1 MLGMGIGE
9 IIIIAIVA
17 VIVLGPD
24 KLPSAMVNIAKF
36 FKVFK
41 QTINGAKSTFE
52 QEIKIAELKEDAKKY
67 KDSLTGGIEGVRK
80 KLTFE
85 ELDELKNS
93 VNSVTGVT
101 QKSLA
106 DIQNEISNLNP
117 INKLNAGLDFDD
129 GDFTSTNSDAPRST
143 HDVLTNTT
151 QPVAPKNIVANNPA
165 NISNSGL
172 NLSQTTNSTPKPESK
187 DEIQKV
193 KEA

>member
-1 MLGMGIGE
+1 MFGMGISE
-9 IIIIAIVA
+9 IIIIAVIA

-67 KDSLTGGIEGVRK
+67 KDSLTKSIDGVRK
-80 KLTFE
+80 KLTLE
-85 ELDELKNS
+85 ELDELKSS
-93 VNSVTGVT
+93 VNSISQTT

-117 INKLNAGLDFDD
+117 IDKLNAGLDLETQSRD
-129 GDFTSTNSDAPRST
+129 RSQT
-143 HDVLTNTT
+143 AKNLSPNPQITNTT
-151 QPVAPKNIVANNPA
+151 PNE
-165 NISNSGL
+165 L
-172 NLSQTTNSTPKPESK
+172 SK
-187 DEIQKV
+187 DQIQK
-193 KEA
+193 EA

>member
-1 MLGMGIGE
+1 MFGMGISE
-9 IIIIAIVA
+9 IIIIAVIA

-67 KDSLTGGIEGVRK
+67 KDSLNTSIDGVRK
-80 KLTFE
+80 KLTLE
-85 ELDELKNS
+85 ELDELKSS
-93 VNSVTGVT
+93 VNSISQTT

-117 INKLNAGLDFDD
+117 IDKLNAGLDLETQSQDRSQ
-129 GDFTSTNSDAPRST
+129 TAKKLAPNPQI
-143 HDVLTNTT
+143 TNTT
-151 QPVAPKNIVANNPA
+151 PNE
-165 NISNSGL
+165 L
-172 NLSQTTNSTPKPESK
+172 SK
-187 DEIQKV
+187 DQIQK
-193 KEA
+193 EA

>member
-1 MLGMGIGE
+1 MFGMGISE
-9 IIIIAIVA
+9 IIIIAVVA

-24 KLPSAMVNIAKF
+24 KLPNAMVNIAKF

-67 KDSLTGGIEGVRK
+67 KDSLTNGIDGVRK

-85 ELDELKNS
+85 ELDELKSNINNINNS
-93 VNSVTGVT
+93 T

-117 INKLNAGLDFDD
+117 INKLNAGLELDLD
-129 GDFTSTNSDAPRST
+129 GS
-143 HDVLTNTT
+143 L
-151 QPVAPKNIVANNPA
+151 QPPKNIVANNQDDID
-165 NISNSGL
+165 NKID
-172 NLSQTTNSTPKPESK
+172 KP
-187 DEIQKV
+187 DEIQKA

>member
-1 MLGMGIGE
+1 MFGMGISE
-9 IIIIAIVA
+9 IIIIAVIA

-67 KDSLTGGIEGVRK
+67 KDSLNTSIDGVRK
-80 KLTFE
+80 KLTLE
-85 ELDELKNS
+85 ELDELKSS
-93 VNSVTGVT
+93 VNSISQTT

-117 INKLNAGLDFDD
+117 IDKLNAGLDLETQSQDRSQ
-129 GDFTSTNSDAPRST
+129 TAKNLAPNPQI
-143 HDVLTNTT
+143 TNTT
-151 QPVAPKNIVANNPA
+151 PNE
-165 NISNSGL
+165 L
-172 NLSQTTNSTPKPESK
+172 SK
-187 DEIQKV
+187 DQIQK
-193 KEA
+193 EA

>member
-1 MLGMGIGE
+1 MFGMGISE
-9 IIIIAIVA
+9 IIIIAVIA

-67 KDSLTGGIEGVRK
+67 KDSLNTSIDGVRK
-80 KLTFE
+80 KLTLE
-85 ELDELKNS
+85 ELDELKSS
-93 VNSVTGVT
+93 VNSISQTT

-117 INKLNAGLDFDD
+117 IDKLNAGLDLETQSQD
-129 GDFTSTNSDAPRST
+129 RSQT
-143 HDVLTNTT
+143 
-151 QPVAPKNIVANNPA
+151 AK
-165 NISNSGL
+165 
-172 NLSQTTNSTPKPESK
+172 NLSPNPQIPLQTSY
-187 DEIQKV
+187 QKIKFKKRPNV
-193 KEA
+193 

>member
-9 IIIIAIVA
+9 ILIVAIIA

-36 FKVFK
+36 FKLFK

-67 KDSLTGGIEGVRK
+67 KDSLTGSIDGVRK

-85 ELDELKNS
+85 ELDELKSN
-93 VNSVTGVT
+93 VTNITGT
-101 QKSLA
+101 AQKSLA

-117 INKLNAGLDFDD
+117 INKLNAGLDLDD
-129 GDFTSTNSDAPRST
+129 EEYKPQQPSNI
-143 HDVLTNTT
+143 VTNTINT
-151 QPVAPKNIVANNPA
+151 NDTLKSNLSSSNSINTSLNSAPKEI
-165 NISNSGL
+165 
-172 NLSQTTNSTPKPESK
+172 K
-187 DEIQKV
+187 DEIQKT

>member
-1 MLGMGIGE
+1 MFGMGISE
-9 IIIIAIVA
+9 IIIIAVIA

-67 KDSLTGGIEGVRK
+67 KDSLNTSIDGVRK
-80 KLTFE
+80 KLTLE
-85 ELDELKNS
+85 ELDELKSS
-93 VNSVTGVT
+93 VNSISQTT

-117 INKLNAGLDFDD
+117 IDKLNAGLDLETQSQD
-129 GDFTSTNSDAPRST
+129 RSQT
-143 HDVLTNTT
+143 ANNLSPNPQITNTT
-151 QPVAPKNIVANNPA
+151 PNE
-165 NISNSGL
+165 L
-172 NLSQTTNSTPKPESK
+172 SK
-187 DEIQKV
+187 DQIQK
-193 KEA
+193 EA

>member
-1 MLGMGIGE
+1 MGISE
-9 IIIIAIVA
+9 IIIIAVIA

-67 KDSLTGGIEGVRK
+67 KDSLNTSIDGVRK
-80 KLTFE
+80 KLTLE
-85 ELDELKNS
+85 ELDELKSS
-93 VNSVTGVT
+93 VNSISQTT

-117 INKLNAGLDFDD
+117 IDKLNAGLDLETQSQDRSQ
-129 GDFTSTNSDAPRST
+129 TAKNLAPNPQI
-143 HDVLTNTT
+143 TNTI
-151 QPVAPKNIVANNPA
+151 PNE
-165 NISNSGL
+165 L
-172 NLSQTTNSTPKPESK
+172 SK
-187 DEIQKV
+187 DQIQK
-193 KEA
+193 EA

>member
-1 MLGMGIGE
+1 MFGMGISE
-9 IIIIAIVA
+9 IIIIAVIA

-67 KDSLTGGIEGVRK
+67 KDSLTTSIDGVRK
-80 KLTFE
+80 KLTLE
-85 ELDELKNS
+85 ELDELKSS
-93 VNSVTGVT
+93 VNSISQTT

-117 INKLNAGLDFDD
+117 IDKLKAGLDLETQSQDRSQ
-129 GDFTSTNSDAPRST
+129 TAKNLAPNPQI
-143 HDVLTNTT
+143 TNTT
-151 QPVAPKNIVANNPA
+151 PNE
-165 NISNSGL
+165 L
-172 NLSQTTNSTPKPESK
+172 SK
-187 DEIQKV
+187 DQIQK
-193 KEA
+193 EA

>member
-1 MLGMGIGE
+1 MFGMGISE
-9 IIIIAIVA
+9 IIIIAVIA

-67 KDSLTGGIEGVRK
+67 KNSLTTSIDGVRK
-80 KLTFE
+80 KLTLE
-85 ELDELKNS
+85 ELDELKSS
-93 VNSVTGVT
+93 VNSISQTT

-117 INKLNAGLDFDD
+117 IDKLNAGLDLETQSQDRSQ
-129 GDFTSTNSDAPRST
+129 TAKNLAPNPQI
-143 HDVLTNTT
+143 TNTI
-151 QPVAPKNIVANNPA
+151 PNE
-165 NISNSGL
+165 L
-172 NLSQTTNSTPKPESK
+172 SK
-187 DEIQKV
+187 DQIQK
-193 KEA
+193 EA

>member
-1 MLGMGIGE
+1 MFGMGISE
-9 IIIIAIVA
+9 IIIIAVIA

-67 KDSLTGGIEGVRK
+67 KDSLTTSIDGVRK
-80 KLTFE
+80 KLTLE
-85 ELDELKNS
+85 ELDELKSS
-93 VNSVTGVT
+93 VNSISQTT

-117 INKLNAGLDFDD
+117 MDKLNAGLDLETQSQD
-129 GDFTSTNSDAPRST
+129 RSQT
-143 HDVLTNTT
+143 AKNLSPNPQITNTT
-151 QPVAPKNIVANNPA
+151 PNE
-165 NISNSGL
+165 L
-172 NLSQTTNSTPKPESK
+172 SK
-187 DEIQKV
+187 DQIQK
-193 KEA
+193 EA

>member
-9 IIIIAIVA
+9 ILIVAIVA

-36 FKVFK
+36 FKLFK

-67 KDSLTGGIEGVRK
+67 KDSLTGSIDGVRK

-85 ELDELKNS
+85 ELDELKSN
-93 VNSVTGVT
+93 VTNITGT
-101 QKSLA
+101 AQKSLA

-117 INKLNAGLDFDD
+117 INKLNAGLDLDD
-129 GDFTSTNSDAPRST
+129 EEDKSQ
-143 HDVLTNTT
+143 
-151 QPVAPKNIVANNPA
+151 QPSNIVANTINT
-165 NISNSGL
+165 NDTLKSNLSSSNSINTSL
-172 NLSQTTNSTPKPESK
+172 NSAPKEIK
-187 DEIQKV
+187 DEIQKT

>member
-9 IIIIAIVA
+9 ILIVAIVA

-36 FKVFK
+36 FKLFK

-67 KDSLTGGIEGVRK
+67 KDSLTGSIDGVRK

-85 ELDELKNS
+85 ELDELKSN
-93 VNSVTGVT
+93 VTNITGT
-101 QKSLA
+101 AQKSLA

-117 INKLNAGLDFDD
+117 INKLNAGLDLDD
-129 GDFTSTNSDAPRST
+129 EEYKPQ
-143 HDVLTNTT
+143 
-151 QPVAPKNIVANNPA
+151 QPSNIVANTINT
-165 NISNSGL
+165 NDTLKSNLSSSNSINTSL
-172 NLSQTTNSTPKPESK
+172 NSAPKEIK
-187 DEIQKV
+187 DEIQKT

>member
-1 MLGMGIGE
+1 MFGMGIGE
-9 IIIIAIVA
+9 IIIIAVIA

-67 KDSLTGGIEGVRK
+67 KDSLTTSIDGVRK
-80 KLTFE
+80 KLTLE
-85 ELDELKNS
+85 ELDELKSS
-93 VNSVTGVT
+93 VNSISQTT

-117 INKLNAGLDFDD
+117 IDKLNAGLDPETQSQDRSQ
-129 GDFTSTNSDAPRST
+129 TAKNLAPNPQI
-143 HDVLTNTT
+143 TNTT
-151 QPVAPKNIVANNPA
+151 PNE
-165 NISNSGL
+165 L
-172 NLSQTTNSTPKPESK
+172 SK
-187 DEIQKV
+187 DQIQK
-193 KEA
+193 EA

>member
-1 MLGMGIGE
+1 MFGMGISE
-9 IIIIAIVA
+9 IIIIAVIA

-67 KDSLTGGIEGVRK
+67 KDSLTTSIDGVRK
-80 KLTFE
+80 KLTLE
-85 ELDELKNS
+85 ELDELKSS
-93 VNSVTGVT
+93 VNSISQTT

-117 INKLNAGLDFDD
+117 IDKFTAGLDLETQSRD
-129 GDFTSTNSDAPRST
+129 RSQT
-143 HDVLTNTT
+143 AKNLSPNPQITNTT
-151 QPVAPKNIVANNPA
+151 PNE
-165 NISNSGL
+165 L
-172 NLSQTTNSTPKPESK
+172 SK
-187 DEIQKV
+187 DQIQK
-193 KEA
+193 EA

>member
-1 MLGMGIGE
+1 MFGMGISE
-9 IIIIAIVA
+9 IIIIAVIA

-67 KDSLTGGIEGVRK
+67 KDSLNTSIDGVRK
-80 KLTFE
+80 KLTLE
-85 ELDELKNS
+85 ELDELKSS
-93 VNSVTGVT
+93 VNSISQAT

-117 INKLNAGLDFDD
+117 IDKLNAGLDLETQSQD
-129 GDFTSTNSDAPRST
+129 RSQT
-143 HDVLTNTT
+143 AKNLSPNPQITNTT
-151 QPVAPKNIVANNPA
+151 PNE
-165 NISNSGL
+165 L
-172 NLSQTTNSTPKPESK
+172 SK
-187 DEIQKV
+187 DQIQK
-193 KEA
+193 EA

>member
-1 MLGMGIGE
+1 MFGMGISE
-9 IIIIAIVA
+9 IIIIAVIA

-67 KDSLTGGIEGVRK
+67 KDSLTTSIDGVRK
-80 KLTFE
+80 KLTLE
-85 ELDELKNS
+85 ELDELKSS
-93 VNSVTGVT
+93 VNSISQTT

-117 INKLNAGLDFDD
+117 IDKLNAGLDLETQSQD
-129 GDFTSTNSDAPRST
+129 RSQT
-143 HDVLTNTT
+143 AKNLSPNPQITNTI
-151 QPVAPKNIVANNPA
+151 PNE
-165 NISNSGL
+165 L
-172 NLSQTTNSTPKPESK
+172 SK
-187 DEIQKV
+187 DQIQK
-193 KEA
+193 EA

>member
-1 MLGMGIGE
+1 MFGMGISE
-9 IIIIAIVA
+9 IIIIAVIA

-67 KDSLTGGIEGVRK
+67 KDSLTTSIDGVRK
-80 KLTFE
+80 KLTLE
-85 ELDELKNS
+85 ELDELKSS
-93 VNSVTGVT
+93 VKSISQTT

-117 INKLNAGLDFDD
+117 IDKLNAGLDLETQSQDRSQ
-129 GDFTSTNSDAPRST
+129 TAKNLAPNPQI
-143 HDVLTNTT
+143 TNTI
-151 QPVAPKNIVANNPA
+151 PNE
-165 NISNSGL
+165 L
-172 NLSQTTNSTPKPESK
+172 SK
-187 DEIQKV
+187 DQIQK
-193 KEA
+193 EA

>member
-1 MLGMGIGE
+1 MFGMGISE
-9 IIIIAIVA
+9 IIIIAVIA

-67 KDSLTGGIEGVRK
+67 KDSLNTSIDGVRK
-80 KLTFE
+80 KLTLE
-85 ELDELKNS
+85 ELDELKSS
-93 VNSVTGVT
+93 VNSISQTT

-117 INKLNAGLDFDD
+117 FDKLNAG
-129 GDFTSTNSDAPRST
+129 SD
-143 HDVLTNTT
+143 LET
-151 QPVAPKNIVANNPA
+151 Q
-165 NISNSGL
+165 
-172 NLSQTTNSTPKPESK
+172 SQ
-187 DEIQKV
+187 DR
-193 KEA
+193 

>member
-1 MLGMGIGE
+1 MFGMGISE
-9 IIIIAIVA
+9 IIIIAVIA

-67 KDSLTGGIEGVRK
+67 KDSLTTSIDGVRK
-80 KLTFE
+80 KLTLE
-85 ELDELKNS
+85 ELDELKSS
-93 VNSVTGVT
+93 VNSISQTT

-117 INKLNAGLDFDD
+117 TDKLNAGLDLETQSRD
-129 GDFTSTNSDAPRST
+129 RSQT
-143 HDVLTNTT
+143 AKNLSPNPQITNTT
-151 QPVAPKNIVANNPA
+151 PNE
-165 NISNSGL
+165 L
-172 NLSQTTNSTPKPESK
+172 SK
-187 DEIQKV
+187 DQIQK
-193 KEA
+193 EA

>member
-1 MLGMGIGE
+1 MFGMGISE
-9 IIIIAIVA
+9 IIIIAVVA

-24 KLPSAMVNIAKF
+24 KLPNAMVNIAKF

-67 KDSLTGGIEGVRK
+67 KDSLANGIDGVRK

-85 ELDELKNS
+85 ELDELKSNINS
-93 VNSVTGVT
+93 INNST

-106 DIQNEISNLNP
+106 DIQNEISNP
-117 INKLNAGLDFDD
+117 INKLNAGLD
-129 GDFTSTNSDAPRST
+129 GS
-143 HDVLTNTT
+143 L
-151 QPVAPKNIVANNPA
+151 QPPKNIVANNPDDID
-165 NISNSGL
+165 NKID
-172 NLSQTTNSTPKPESK
+172 KP
-187 DEIQKV
+187 DEIQKA

>member
-1 MLGMGIGE
+1 MFGMGISE
-9 IIIIAIVA
+9 IIIIAVIA

-67 KDSLTGGIEGVRK
+67 KDSLTTSIDGVRK
-80 KLTFE
+80 KLTLE
-85 ELDELKNS
+85 ELDELKSS
-93 VNSVTGVT
+93 VNSISQTT

-117 INKLNAGLDFDD
+117 IDKLNAGLDLETQSQDRSQ
-129 GDFTSTNSDAPRST
+129 TAKNLAPNPQI
-143 HDVLTNTT
+143 TNTT
-151 QPVAPKNIVANNPA
+151 PNE
-165 NISNSGL
+165 S
-172 NLSQTTNSTPKPESK
+172 SK
-187 DEIQKV
+187 DQIQK
-193 KEA
+193 EA

>member
-1 MLGMGIGE
+1 MFGMGISE
-9 IIIIAIVA
+9 IIIIAVIA

-67 KDSLTGGIEGVRK
+67 KDSLNTSIDGVRK
-80 KLTFE
+80 KLTLE
-85 ELDELKNS
+85 ELDELKSS
-93 VNSVTGVT
+93 VNSISQTT

-117 INKLNAGLDFDD
+117 IDKLNAGLDLETQSQD
-129 GDFTSTNSDAPRST
+129 RSQT
-143 HDVLTNTT
+143 AKNLFPNPQITNTT
-151 QPVAPKNIVANNPA
+151 PNE
-165 NISNSGL
+165 L
-172 NLSQTTNSTPKPESK
+172 SK
-187 DEIQKV
+187 DQIQK
-193 KEA
+193 EA

>member
-1 MLGMGIGE
+1 MFGMGISE
-9 IIIIAIVA
+9 IIIIAVIA

-67 KDSLTGGIEGVRK
+67 KDSLNTSIDGVRK
-80 KLTFE
+80 KLTLE
-85 ELDELKNS
+85 ELDELKSS
-93 VNSVTGVT
+93 VNSISQTT

-117 INKLNAGLDFDD
+117 IDKLNAGLDLETQSQDRSQ
-129 GDFTSTNSDAPRST
+129 TAKNLAPNPQI
-143 HDVLTNTT
+143 TNTI
-151 QPVAPKNIVANNPA
+151 PNE
-165 NISNSGL
+165 L
-172 NLSQTTNSTPKPESK
+172 SK
-187 DEIQKV
+187 DQIQK
-193 KEA
+193 EA

>member
-1 MLGMGIGE
+1 MFGMGISE
-9 IIIIAIVA
+9 IIIIAVIA

-67 KDSLTGGIEGVRK
+67 KDSLNTSIDGVRK
-80 KLTFE
+80 KLTLE
-85 ELDELKNS
+85 ELDELKSS
-93 VNSVTGVT
+93 VNSISQTT

-117 INKLNAGLDFDD
+117 IDKLNAGLDLETQSQD
-129 GDFTSTNSDAPRST
+129 RSQT
-143 HDVLTNTT
+143 AKNLSPNPQITNTI
-151 QPVAPKNIVANNPA
+151 PNE
-165 NISNSGL
+165 L
-172 NLSQTTNSTPKPESK
+172 SK
-187 DEIQKV
+187 DQIQK
-193 KEA
+193 EA

>member
-1 MLGMGIGE
+1 MFGMGISE
-9 IIIIAIVA
+9 IIIIAVIA

-67 KDSLTGGIEGVRK
+67 KDSLTTSIDGVRK
-80 KLTFE
+80 KLTLE
-85 ELDELKNS
+85 ELDELKSS
-93 VNSVTGVT
+93 VNSISQTT

-117 INKLNAGLDFDD
+117 IDKLNAGLDLETQSQD
-129 GDFTSTNSDAPRST
+129 RSQT
-143 HDVLTNTT
+143 AKNLSPNPQIINTT
-151 QPVAPKNIVANNPA
+151 PNE
-165 NISNSGL
+165 L
-172 NLSQTTNSTPKPESK
+172 SK
-187 DEIQKV
+187 DQIQK
-193 KEA
+193 EA

>member
-1 MLGMGIGE
+1 MFGMGIGE
-9 IIIIAIVA
+9 IIIIAVIA

-67 KDSLTGGIEGVRK
+67 KDSLNTSIDGVRK
-80 KLTFE
+80 KLTLE
-85 ELDELKNS
+85 ELDELKSS
-93 VNSVTGVT
+93 VNSISQTT

-117 INKLNAGLDFDD
+117 IDKLNAGLDLETQSQD
-129 GDFTSTNSDAPRST
+129 RSQT
-143 HDVLTNTT
+143 AKNLSPNPQITNTT
-151 QPVAPKNIVANNPA
+151 PNE
-165 NISNSGL
+165 L
-172 NLSQTTNSTPKPESK
+172 SK
-187 DEIQKV
+187 DQIQK
-193 KEA
+193 EA

>member
-1 MLGMGIGE
+1 MFGMGISE
-9 IIIIAIVA
+9 IIIIAVVA

-24 KLPSAMVNIAKF
+24 KLPNAMVNIAKF

-67 KDSLTGGIEGVRK
+67 KDSLTNGIDGVRK

-85 ELDELKNS
+85 ELDELKSNINS
-93 VNSVTGVT
+93 INNST

-117 INKLNAGLDFDD
+117 INKLNAGLELDQD
-129 GDFTSTNSDAPRST
+129 SSS
-143 HDVLTNTT
+143 
-151 QPVAPKNIVANNPA
+151 QPPKNIVANNPDDID
-165 NISNSGL
+165 NKID
-172 NLSQTTNSTPKPESK
+172 KP
-187 DEIQKV
+187 DEIQKA

>member
-1 MLGMGIGE
+1 MFGMGISE
-9 IIIIAIVA
+9 IIIIAVIA

-67 KDSLTGGIEGVRK
+67 KDSLTTSIDGVRK
-80 KLTFE
+80 KLTLE
-85 ELDELKNS
+85 ELDELKSS
-93 VNSVTGVT
+93 VNSISQTT

-117 INKLNAGLDFDD
+117 IDKLNAGLDPETQSQDRSQ
-129 GDFTSTNSDAPRST
+129 TAKNLAPNPQI
-143 HDVLTNTT
+143 TNTT
-151 QPVAPKNIVANNPA
+151 PNE
-165 NISNSGL
+165 L
-172 NLSQTTNSTPKPESK
+172 SK
-187 DEIQKV
+187 DQIQK
-193 KEA
+193 EA

>member
-1 MLGMGIGE
+1 MGIGE
-9 IIIIAIVA
+9 ILIVAIVA

-36 FKVFK
+36 FKLFK

-67 KDSLTGGIEGVRK
+67 KDSLTGSIDGVRK

-85 ELDELKNS
+85 ELDELKSN
-93 VNSVTGVT
+93 VTNITGT
-101 QKSLA
+101 AQKSLA

-117 INKLNAGLDFDD
+117 INKLNAGLDLDD
-129 GDFTSTNSDAPRST
+129 EEYKPQQPSNI
-143 HDVLTNTT
+143 VTNTINT
-151 QPVAPKNIVANNPA
+151 NDTLKSNLSSSNSINTSLNSAPKEI
-165 NISNSGL
+165 
-172 NLSQTTNSTPKPESK
+172 K
-187 DEIQKV
+187 DEIQKT

>member
-1 MLGMGIGE
+1 MFGMGISE
-9 IIIIAIVA
+9 IIIIAVIA

-67 KDSLTGGIEGVRK
+67 KDSLTTSIDGVRK
-80 KLTFE
+80 KLTLE
-85 ELDELKNS
+85 ELDELKSS
-93 VNSVTGVT
+93 VNSISQTT

-117 INKLNAGLDFDD
+117 IDKLNAGLDLE
-129 GDFTSTNSDAPRST
+129 TQSQYRSQT
-143 HDVLTNTT
+143 AKNLSPNPQITNTT
-151 QPVAPKNIVANNPA
+151 PNE
-165 NISNSGL
+165 L
-172 NLSQTTNSTPKPESK
+172 SK
-187 DEIQKV
+187 DQIQK
-193 KEA
+193 EA